1 MVNHK
6 EILRLKHLGLT
17 NREIADAAGCGR
29 NTVTRTLARA
39 REQQLGWQQAQ
50 SMSQR
55 EVSQW
60 LFPTE
65 QKNPAY
71 KMPDYE
77 WVHREMQKSGVTLSL
92 LWVEYCEQCR
102 QSGELPYKSTQFNK
116 YYADYV
122 HKTKATMHLEHKPGE
137 TMQVDW
143 AGQTAALVDTD
154 TGERLDAYLFV
165 AVLPYSGY
173 AYTEAFLDMKQ
184 EAWITG
190 HVNAYRYF
198 GGVTRI
204 LTPDNLKTGV
214 LKNSRTETVLNKSYQ
229 EMAEHDGTAILP
241 ARPRS
246 PKDKAFV
253 EGSVGVASTWIL
265 AALRNRQFLSLVEL
279 NQAIREKLDA
289 FNHKPFQKREGS
301 RASCFEEEK
310 LFLLPLPATPFEL
323 AVWKVATVQY
333 NYHISVERMNYSV
346 PYEYI
351 KQQVDVRLTRT
362 TVEIFFSGT
371 RVASHLR
378 LHGRPNQY
386 STVESH
392 MPPDHQS
399 YLQWNGERFLRW
411 AEQILRLAS
420 CTYLQE
426 AHNVIIL
433 GATGAGKTYLACA
446 LGMAASRSFY
456 SVRYIRLPDL
466 LVEISVAR
474 ANGTYRDYMKK
485 LRKEKLLILDEWLLY
500 PLKEAEARDVLE
512 LVEARNK
519 VASTIFC
526 SQYDTSEWHENL
538 YDPTLADAIC
548 DRIIYNAYTI
558 QIEGESM
565 RKRKGIPE

>member
-1 MVNHK
+1 MTNYK
-6 EILRLKHLGLT
+6 EILRLHSLGINNT
-17 NREIADAAGCGR
+17 RIAESCGCARSTVIAA
-29 NTVTRTLARA
+29 LQRA
-39 REQQLGWQQAQ
+39 REQDLSWSKIKNYSTEEVARKLYPSTALGQQ
-50 SMSQR
+50 
-55 EVSQW
+55 
-60 LFPTE
+60 
-65 QKNPAY
+65 Y

-165 AVLPYSGY
+165 AMLPYSGY
-173 AYTEAFLDMKQ
+173 
-184 EAWITG
+184 
-190 HVNAYRYF
+190 YRYF

-214 LKNSRTETVLNKSYQ
+214 RKNSRTETVLNKSYQ
-229 EMAEHDGTAILP
+229 EMAEHYGTAILP

-323 AVWKVATVQY
+323 AAWKVATVQY

-362 TVEIFFSGT
+362 TVETFFSGT

-399 YLQWNGERFLRW
+399 YLQWNGERFLHW
-411 AEQILRLAS
+411 AEQIGQHTAAVVRLFLSAHKVEQQSYKS
-420 CTYLQE
+420 CMTLLKLADRYSSHRLESTCQK
-426 AHNVIIL
+426 ALSYTSSPSLKSIQSIL
-433 GATGAGKTYLACA
+433 KSGQGKLLAEDAPARPEEPKTHKFTRGAGY
-446 LGMAASRSFY
+446 
-456 SVRYIRLPDL
+456 
-466 LVEISVAR
+466 
-474 ANGTYRDYMKK
+474 
-485 LRKEKLLILDEWLLY
+485 
-500 PLKEAEARDVLE
+500 
-512 LVEARNK
+512 
-519 VASTIFC
+519 
-526 SQYDTSEWHENL
+526 
-538 YDPTLADAIC
+538 
-548 DRIIYNAYTI
+548 YTR
-558 QIEGESM
+558 GE
-565 RKRKGIPE
+565 